1 MVSYRSLG
9 DLEDAQD
16 QIRAAALRRIELADE
31 YVAHYRSRIHLVQE
45 SFHELS
51 AREGIADDPGFCA
64 ELQRISDMT
73 DETVHA
79 AGRRI
84 AELEEDY
91 EAMVVQHSLERESF
105 MEEQRREERTAAP
118 GMSARDL

>member
-64 ELQRISDMT
+64 
-73 DETVHA
+73 
-79 AGRRI
+79 
-84 AELEEDY
+84 
-91 EAMVVQHSLERESF
+91 
-105 MEEQRREERTAAP
+105 
-118 GMSARDL
+118 